1 MTTALT
7 WDILYGDGV
16 VISENQNGQTTS
28 YTYGLERISA
38 ISGSTRTE
46 YVYDGRGSVAAEVS
60 YNNAWYG
67 TWDREPSP
75 VPLSHILDWSD
86 GNTFR
91 EEVKVWARSLW

>member
-16 VISENQNGQTTS
+16 VICADQNGQTTS

-38 ISGSTRTE
+38 ITGSTRTE

-67 TWDREPSP
+67 TGDGS
-75 VPLSHILDWSD
+75 LSRCS
-86 GNTFR
+86 
-91 EEVKVWARSLW
+91 